1 MFSPEAYDRIV
12 FAELPDPKESP
23 YLYSLV
29 IKHMLHGPC
38 GTLNPNNPC
47 IRQNGKCRNNYPK
60 EFSPYTKHSRNSYP
74 VYRRRNDGKNVI
86 IREHL
91 FDNRWVVP
99 YNAYLLAKFD
109 CHINVEICSAIEAV
123 KYIYKYIYKGYDKVM
138 YQITAYQTEN
148 IIDEIHNF
156 QSARWICAPEAMW
169 RIFSFDLTNIHP
181 SVMTM
186 HLHLENSQPISF
198 IEDQALQD
206 VLRNERNSRTMLT
219 EFLSMNRTNK
229 RAQDLNCL
237 YREFPRYFTWD
248 EGDRIWIDKKRG
260 EVISHINT
268 AHPIEEE
275 RYYLRMLL
283 MHVRKPTFFDE
294 LKSINGRQASSY
306 KEAATLRGVL
316 QMDNGFDECLS
327 EALVYKMPCS
337 LRQLFDVLL
346 VHCTPTNPRD
356 TWLKFENH
364 LSEDIRQNLALLQQ
378 QVQIQVLNLIDQHLQ
393 IMGKVITDYSLTDI
407 PYHVLCSDKSMKEIE
422 VEYQIPI
429 FDEDLATVSML
440 NSAQKSAFDKIMQKI
455 NENAPA
461 AFFIDGPGRTATS
474 GAATSL
480 LPGGRM
486 AHSCFK
492 IPLHQ
497 DIKQTCNISKQSSI
511 SKLLKLAKLIIWDK
525 ATMAKKYAIE
535 SFDAMLRDILDCDT
549 IFGGKIIVFGGDFR
563 QTLPV
568 VRRGQK
574 EDYISASLVNSYIW
588 PHLQKMHL
596 TKNMRARLDPQFSDF
611 LFRIGNG
618 TEPTFGDS
626 KIQLPLSILIP
637 FVNDVVSLN
646 QLISVVYP
654 SLNDFI
660 HNSSSVTNRAI
671 LTTTNDFVHDVNN
684 LLIQRF
690 PGQET
695 RYMSF
700 DETLDPSKQADHGDF
715 LNTIQPPGLP
725 PHELILKPCCPII
738 LLRNLNPAQ
747 VTINKS
753 QGQTLD
759 FVGIYLKEPVFSHGQ
774 LYVAMSRARTGEKL
788 KILLRPVVLECIA
801 DSSTRNIV
809 YEEIFAAA
817 TAT

>member
-1 MFSPEAYDRIV
+1 
-12 FAELPDPKESP
+12 
-23 YLYSLV
+23 
-29 IKHMLHGPC
+29 
-38 GTLNPNNPC
+38 
-47 IRQNGKCRNNYPK
+47 
-60 EFSPYTKHSRNSYP
+60 
-74 VYRRRNDGKNVI
+74 
-86 IREHL
+86 
-91 FDNRWVVP
+91 
-99 YNAYLLAKFD
+99 
-109 CHINVEICSAIEAV
+109 
-123 KYIYKYIYKGYDKVM
+123 
-138 YQITAYQTEN
+138 
-148 IIDEIHNF
+148 
-156 QSARWICAPEAMW
+156 
-169 RIFSFDLTNIHP
+169 
-181 SVMTM
+181 
-186 HLHLENSQPISF
+186 
-198 IEDQALQD
+198 
-206 VLRNERNSRTMLT
+206 
-219 EFLSMNRTNK
+219 
-229 RAQDLNCL
+229 
-237 YREFPRYFTWD
+237 
-248 EGDRIWIDKKRG
+248 
-260 EVISHINT
+260 
-268 AHPIEEE
+268 
-275 RYYLRMLL
+275 
-283 MHVRKPTFFDE
+283 
-294 LKSINGRQASSY
+294 
-306 KEAATLRGVL
+306 
-316 QMDNGFDECLS
+316 
-327 EALVYKMPCS
+327 
-337 LRQLFDVLL
+337 
-346 VHCTPTNPRD
+346 
-356 TWLKFENH
+356 
-364 LSEDIRQNLALLQQ
+364 
-378 QVQIQVLNLIDQHLQ
+378 
-393 IMGKVITDYSLTDI
+393 
-407 PYHVLCSDKSMKEIE
+407 
-422 VEYQIPI
+422 
-429 FDEDLATVSML
+429 
-440 NSAQKSAFDKIMQKI
+440 
-455 NENAPA
+455 
-461 AFFIDGPGRTATS
+461 
-474 GAATSL
+474 
-480 LPGGRM
+480 
-486 AHSCFK
+486 
-492 IPLHQ
+492 
-497 DIKQTCNISKQSSI
+497 
-511 SKLLKLAKLIIWDK
+511 
-525 ATMAKKYAIE
+525 MAKKYAIE